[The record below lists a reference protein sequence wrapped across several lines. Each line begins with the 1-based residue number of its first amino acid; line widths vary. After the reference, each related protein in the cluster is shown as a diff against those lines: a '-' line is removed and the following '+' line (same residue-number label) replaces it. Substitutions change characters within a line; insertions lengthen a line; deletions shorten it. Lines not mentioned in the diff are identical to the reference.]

1 MSQSLH
7 SFVARFGLVLIASS
21 VAVAAFGQDLS
32 VVENNDAND
41 LAAALVQPG
50 SGLSVSS
57 ATLQYQA
64 LIGGPSSTGLYSLS
78 GPAPH
83 TYNLERNGVVMSTG
97 AASSYASGPN
107 TIVNKSLDFGVLELD
122 PGNIALLDPI
132 ANVPG
137 ADFNDVSRLDLTV
150 DMEPGFSKIFFA
162 VAFGSEEYPEFVGSD
177 YIDAFGIYL
186 NGVNIAF
193 ANGAPINVDNPG
205 FAAAPGTE
213 LDGVI
218 FNNELRALLRFEGD
232 VPAGSAGNTLTFIL
246 ADTTDRV
253 LDTTVYISQ
262 LSAKP
267 IPEPS
272 TLALAAIGAV
282 GVVWVGY
289 RRRAGRRSER
299 S

>member
-1 MSQSLH
+1 MNVSHRSL
-7 SFVARFGLVLIASS
+7 VVRFAGLLAACGMS
-21 VAVAAFGQDLS
+21 VAALGQDIS
-32 VVENNDAND
+32 VVENNNAND
-41 LAAALVQPG
+41 LAAALVQLG

-57 ATLQYQA
+57 ASLQHQV

-83 TYNLERNGVVMSTG
+83 TYDLEKNGVVMSTG

-107 TIVNKSLDFGVLELD
+107 LSGSRTTNFGALELD

-137 ADFNDVSRLDLTV
+137 GDFYDVSRLDLTV
-150 DMEPGFSKIFFA
+150 DMDPGFNKIFFA
-162 VAFGSEEYPEFVGSD
+162 VAFGSEEYAEWVGSD

-205 FAAAPGTE
+205 FAAGIGTE

-218 FNNELRALLRFEGD
+218 FNTEGRALLRFEGE
-232 VPAGSAGNTLTFIL
+232 VAPGSMGNTLTFIL
-246 ADTTDRV
+246 GDTSDGAW
-253 LDTTVYISQ
+253 DTTVYISQ
-262 LSAKP
+262 LSATP

-272 TLALAAIGAV
+272 TLALGVIGAAACAL
-282 GVVWVGY
+282 WV
-289 RRRAGRRSER
+289 RRQRRVAA
-299 S
+299 